1 MNLKQ
6 LKLILA
12 TKTGMKSRTINT
24 KKSSMNL
31 HTGGFDDITEKIMSF
46 EITEEVK
53 TLVKERI
60 EEMEKEK
67 KKSKGQNNKNADL
80 TMFSVTEMEKTHKKG

>member
-1 MNLKQ
+1 
-6 LKLILA
+6 
-12 TKTGMKSRTINT
+12 MKA

-31 HTGGFDDITEKIMSF
+31 GGFDDLTEKIMAF

-60 EEMEKEK
+60 EEMDKEK
-67 KKSKGQNNKNADL
+67 KK
-80 TMFSVTEMEKTHKKG
+80 